1 MRILMKFL
9 LVGTVVF
16 LCLPI
21 ILFVCLID
29 FIEDVAMRCK
39 KGFVDGL
46 SNIDEEI
53 DRWLGV

>member
-1 MRILMKFL
+1 MKVFALLMKFL
-9 LVGTVVF
+9 LVGFVVF
-16 LCLPI
+16 LYLPI

-46 SNIDEEI
+46 SNIDE
-53 DRWLGV
+53 